1 MNTNA
6 IIITGPTASGKSDF
20 AHKLAM
26 RINGAIINCDSV
38 QIYAGIENIS
48 ASPFAGRPLT
58 DDIDG
63 VPYRLFSVFS
73 LDKHIS
79 VADYLNLARKAM
91 DEVTKMGKIPIFVGG
106 TGYYINV
113 LLNGIS
119 SVPEV
124 SEENRIRA
132 REMVKHNI
140 DSVYKLLPEVVYK
153 DPQRVAR
160 ALEVFLETGKT
171 LAEWQKIP
179 RQGALVKDAFK
190 ILVLPEREVLLKRI
204 AKRIPQM
211 ISGGAEEEAK
221 NIIAKNFDETRAIGA
236 MQFCKILR
244 GEASKEESINDWIIK
259 TNQYAKRQR
268 TWFRGQYDADV
279 IIEHVPNDEDIEQ
292 IINKIS

>member
-26 RINGAIINCDSV
+26 CINGAIINCDSV

-48 ASPFAGRPLT
+48 ASPFAGRSVT

-91 DEVTKMGKIPIFVGG
+91 DEVIAMGKIPIFVGG

-113 LLNGIS
+113 LLNGIAT
-119 SVPEV
+119 VPEV
-124 SEENRIRA
+124 SEENRTRA

-190 ILVLPEREVLLKRI
+190 ILVLPEREVLLTRI

-244 GEASKEESINDWIIK
+244 GEASKEEAINDWIIK

-268 TWFRGQYDADV
+268 TWFRGQYDADYEINHIPSDDDLEKV
-279 IIEHVPNDEDIEQ
+279 IKEL
-292 IINKIS
+292 S

>member
-1 MNTNA
+1 MNPKA

-26 RINGAIINCDSV
+26 CINGAIINCDSV

-48 ASPFAGRPLT
+48 ASPFAGRSVT

-91 DEVTKMGKIPIFVGG
+91 DEVIAMGKVPIFVGG

-113 LLNGIS
+113 LLNGIAT
-119 SVPEV
+119 VPEV
-124 SEENRIRA
+124 SEENRTRA

-160 ALEVFLETGKT
+160 ALEVFLETGKSLT
-171 LAEWQKIP
+171 EWQKIP
-179 RQGALVKDAFK
+179 RQGALVPDAFK
-190 ILVLPEREVLLKRI
+190 ILVLPDRDVLLKRI
-204 AKRIPQM
+204 AARIPQM
-211 ISGGAEEEAK
+211 IHGGAEIEAK
-221 NIIAKNFDETRAIGA
+221 NIIANNYDASRAIGA
-236 MQFCKILR
+236 VQFCKILR
-244 GEASKEESINDWIIK
+244 GEATKQDAVNDWITK

-268 TWFRGQYDADV
+268 TWFRGQYPADYE
-279 IIEHVPNDEDIEQ
+279 INHIPNDDDIEKV
-292 IINKIS
+292 IEKIS